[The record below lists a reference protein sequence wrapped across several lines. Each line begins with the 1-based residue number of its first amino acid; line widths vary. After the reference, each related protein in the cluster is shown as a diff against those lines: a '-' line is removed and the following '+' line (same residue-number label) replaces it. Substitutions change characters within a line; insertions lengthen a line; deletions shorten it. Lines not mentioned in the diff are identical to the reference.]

1 MTFVGLTD
9 FATGKQVWISV
20 DHICMVYVDE
30 EMSSTCI
37 MTTSGC
43 AAWVKES
50 VEEVIDAITEEDDD
64 EQD

>member
-9 FATGKQVWISV
+9 FATGREVWISV

-30 EMSSTCI
+30 EMSSTCV

-43 AAWVKES
+43 AAWVRET
-50 VEEVIDAITEEDDD
+50 VDEVMDALTEDVD
-64 EQD
+64 

>member
-9 FATGKQVWISV
+9 FATGREAWISV

-30 EMSSTCI
+30 EMSSTCV

-43 AAWVKES
+43 AAWVRET
-50 VEEVIDAITEEDDD
+50 VDEVMDALTEDED
-64 EQD
+64 